1 LQRHPCPICNEPSP
15 ELLDHR
21 EAVPI
26 AQNLMFHIRGEAL
39 ACPAGTLT
47 MVRCMTCGFS
57 WNAAFDPDLLRYGAD
72 YENNQ
77 SLSPTFEH
85 HLDDVAAL
93 IRLSAGERND
103 LVVVEV
109 GCGQG
114 NFLHRLAE
122 GLAGRISTLV
132 GFDPAFRGD
141 SPLPPGA
148 RVEAEYFN
156 AGTSHRLGVQPD
168 IVVARHVIEHIA
180 DPLAFLRALREVSP
194 PGTLLFVE
202 TPTIQWILD
211 GAVAHDLHYE
221 HCSVFDAASLRL
233 AMELAGFEV
242 SGVRHMLEGQYLLA
256 AACARESVR
265 PTSRGDRPDNRD
277 YAARRA
283 GFVGH
288 WREELRQDVAAG
300 HRPALWGAASKG
312 VTLAL
317 LLDGSVGDLAAA
329 IDINPARQ
337 GTFMPMTGVPVVSP
351 ETARAAGISKA
362 YVMNPAYHGEIEN
375 YCRGVGW
382 DVILQAVE

>member
-1 LQRHPCPICNEPSP
+1 
-15 ELLDHR
+15 
-21 EAVPI
+21 VPI
-26 AQNLMFHIRGEAL
+26 AQNLMFHTRGEAL
-39 ACPAGTLT
+39 ACPAGTLS
-47 MVRCMTCGFS
+47 MVRCMTCGFC
-57 WNAAFDPDLLRYGAD
+57 WNAAFDPALLRYGAD
-72 YENNQ
+72 YENDQ

-93 IRLSAGERND
+93 IRQSAGDRDD

-114 NFLHRLAE
+114 HFLHRLAR
-122 GLAGRISTLV
+122 GLAGRLTTLV

-141 SPLPPGA
+141 SPLPSGS
-148 RVEAEYFN
+148 RVEADYFN

-180 DPLAFLRALREVSP
+180 DPMAFLRALREVSP

-221 HCSVFDAASLRL
+221 HCSLFDAASLRL
-233 AMELAGFEV
+233 AIELAGFEV
-242 SGVRHMLEGQYLLA
+242 SDVRPMLEGQYLLA
-256 AACARESVR
+256 SARARDSVR
-265 PTSRGDRPDNRD
+265 PTPRGDRPDNKD
-277 YAARRA
+277 YSARRA
-283 GFVGH
+283 GFVRH
-288 WREELRQDVAAG
+288 WREVFRQDVAAG

-317 LLDGSVGDLAAA
+317 LLDGSVGDLAMA

-337 GTFMPMTGVPVVSP
+337 RTFMPMTGVPVVSP
-351 ETARAAGISKA
+351 ETARAAGVSRV
-362 YVMNPAYHGEIEN
+362 YVMNPAYLGEIET
-375 YCRGVGW
+375 YCREVGW
-382 DVILQAVE
+382 DILLQAVE